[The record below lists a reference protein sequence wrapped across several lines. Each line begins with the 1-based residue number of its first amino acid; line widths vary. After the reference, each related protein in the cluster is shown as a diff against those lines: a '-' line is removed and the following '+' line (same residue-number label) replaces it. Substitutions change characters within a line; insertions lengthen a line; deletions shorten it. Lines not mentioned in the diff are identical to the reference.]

1 MSDAETITLWQGPH
15 VTPPRERTKRRWL
28 VMIAAFIIAPLFITY
43 TALPQ
48 EVEVVRT
55 IEIERSAH
63 SLYALVSGPRSF
75 IRWSARSYI
84 DPKVQYIYSGPPIG
98 VGANLQWKSYDKTV
112 GSGSHTV
119 IAAIQNH
126 QIISLIKYSDMNM
139 GEAKSE
145 ITIDPYVHT
154 SVVTL
159 RYTLDTKANPF
170 LRWAGVLG
178 MKKDVGSNYEMALTN
193 LKKLALSMPDRDF
206 SGLMID
212 GVIDNHAPALRA
224 VTGNSDRLE
233 SVKNK
238 LEAFRETAG
247 LEAVGQIYT
256 RPYPE
261 KPAEQIVYLP
271 VK

>member
-1 MSDAETITLWQGPH
+1 MTDAETPRLWQGPD
-15 VTPPRERTKRRWL
+15 VTPPRDHKLRRWL
-28 VMIAAFIIAPLFITY
+28 VIIAAVILTPLFITY

-63 SLYALVSGPRSF
+63 TLYALVSGPRSF
-75 IRWSARSYI
+75 IRWSARSYL
-84 DPKVQYIYSGPPIG
+84 DPKVHYTYSGPPIG
-98 VGANLQWKSYDKTV
+98 VGASMEWTSYNKAV

-119 IAAIQNH
+119 IAATQNH
-126 QIISLIKYSDMNM
+126 QIISRVKYAGM

-145 ITIDPYVHT
+145 VTIDPYVHT
-154 SVVTL
+154 SVVTM

-178 MKKDVGSNYEMALTN
+178 MKKDIGSDYDLALAN
-193 LKKLALSMPDRDF
+193 LKKLAMSLPEKDF

-212 GVIDNHAPALRA
+212 GVIDNHTPMLRA
-224 VTGNSDRLE
+224 VTGNGETLG
-233 SVKNK
+233 SVTAK
-238 LEAFRETAG
+238 LEAFRQTAG
-247 LEAVGQIYT
+247 LEAVGHIYAS
-256 RPYPE
+256 PYPE
-261 KPAEQIVYLP
+261 KPAEKIVYLP